1 VLKSQLGLITNSRP
15 LPYRQSSRTFWTCGW
30 EVSSPENNEE
40 NNEENKDT
48 GDDNGECDNCI
59 VTTVER
65 SGVSGG

>member
-1 VLKSQLGLITNSRP
+1 VVA
-15 LPYRQSSRTFWTCGW
+15 
-30 EVSSPENNEE
+30 EVSSPE